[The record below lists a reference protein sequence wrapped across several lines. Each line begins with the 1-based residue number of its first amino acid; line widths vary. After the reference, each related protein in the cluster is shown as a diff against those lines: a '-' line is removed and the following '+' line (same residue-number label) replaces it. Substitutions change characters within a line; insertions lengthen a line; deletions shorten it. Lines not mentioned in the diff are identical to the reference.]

1 MASASPARAA
11 APAATHA
18 EQLPRWHPATRV
30 AFRFCVLYFGLYIF
44 LTQMLTSLLL
54 ATTND
59 AGAFEVDMTAPV
71 KAIVAWV
78 AAHVFR
84 IAHPLVMRETGSG
97 DRQYDWIL
105 VAIMLFLAVAGTI
118 VWSVLDRR
126 RLSYPTL
133 HKWFRLVA
141 RFALGATLLTYGAA
155 KIIPLQMPF
164 PDLSRLVEPYGN
176 LSPMGVLWAA
186 IGAAPAYEIFAGCA
200 EFLGGM
206 LVFLPRTAT
215 LGALICL
222 ADGVQIFMLNMT
234 YDVPV
239 KLLAF
244 HIIPLSLFIIAPDAK
259 RLANV
264 LLFNRPAP
272 VSTEQP
278 LFRSARNNRL
288 ALAGQV
294 AAGVFL
300 ITANLY
306 GSVSNY
312 NTFGPGRPHSPL
324 YGIWTVESFTSDG
337 IVHPPLLTDTTRW
350 RRLIFDHPG
359 SMILQGMD
367 EVGHL
372 YSASINMRA
381 HDFELTRA
389 DNKNSK
395 ADFNFTQLPGNVMLL
410 EGSFDGHHIVA
421 RLRQVDRSKMN
432 LVNRGFHWI
441 QDVPYNR

>member
-1 MASASPARAA
+1 
-11 APAATHA
+11 
-18 EQLPRWHPATRV
+18 
-30 AFRFCVLYFGLYIF
+30 
-44 LTQMLTSLLL
+44 MLTSLLL

-78 AAHVFR
+78 AAQVFR

-105 VAIMLFLAVAGTI
+105 LAIMLFLAVVGTI

-133 HKWFRLVA
+133 NKWFRLVA

-164 PDLSRLVEPYGN
+164 PGLQRLIEPYGN
-176 LSPMGVLWAA
+176 LSPMGVLWAS

-215 LGALICL
+215 LGAMICL
-222 ADGVQIFMLNMT
+222 ADGVQVFMLNMT

-244 HIIPLSLFIIAPDAK
+244 HLIPLSLFVIAPDAK

-272 VSTEQP
+272 VSSEQP

-288 ALAGQV
+288 ALFAQIVAGI
-294 AAGVFL
+294 FL

-312 NTFGPGRPHSPL
+312 STFGPGHPHSPL
-324 YGIWTVESFTSDG
+324 YGIWSVENFTSDG
-337 IVHPPLLTDTTRW
+337 IVHPPLLTDNARW
-350 RRLIFDHPG
+350 RRLIFDQPNT
-359 SMILQGMD
+359 MIIQAMD
-367 EVGHL
+367 EVNRGF
-372 YSASINMRA
+372 YANINMRA
-381 HDFELTRA
+381 HGFELTRA
-389 DNKNSK
+389 TDKNWK
-395 ADFNFTQLPGNVMLL
+395 ADFNFTQLPGDIMLL
-410 EGSFDGHHIVA
+410 EGNFDGHHIVA
-421 RLRQVDRSKMN
+421 RLNLVDRSKMN
-432 LVNRGFHWI
+432 LVNRGFHWV
-441 QDVPYNR
+441 QDSPYNR